1 MTIFDVI
8 VSVYTLCVV
17 LLLLACLPSYL
28 PWPGLSASTPTYS
41 TISIIW
47 TYVCVR
53 DVRVPLPR
61 KNQAQS
67 SRCLSPARTNI
78 NHCQFYLLCWKKK
91 TKKQNLHSL
100 MLLMFYSNS
109 VRSEI
114 GRWPRVWRAQL
125 HTDAQSSEFNSAAD
139 RLNSRTL
146 NLHFYLSWL
155 LHFPSHLGILSL
167 LCAVFITICHNTH
180 WHIRKLFSVMN
191 IIDLRAHSQS
201 SLAFCRIVWFSA
213 LYHFFVYFS
222 VVRFSLNLM
231 WDDISWRFACDGC
244 IFFGSM
250 HIFVGKEFQQQS
262 YFDGSHR

>member
-1 MTIFDVI
+1 MNV
-8 VSVYTLCVV
+8 CV
-17 LLLLACLPSYL
+17 CERCE
-28 PWPGLSASTPTYS
+28 SAFTPQKSS
-41 TISIIW
+41 TII
-47 TYVCVR
+47 
-53 DVRVPLPR
+53 
-61 KNQAQS
+61 A
-67 SRCLSPARTNI
+67 LSVAGRTNI

-213 LYHFFVYFS
+213 LYHFFCLFLRCS
-222 VVRFSLNLM
+222 FLIKFNVRWDFMTICM
-231 WDDISWRFACDGC
+231 WRLY
-244 IFFGSM
+244 IFWLYAY
-250 HIFVGKEFQQQS
+250 ICW
-262 YFDGSHR
+262 